1 MLTKAKTKTREPL
14 PPQRE
19 PGEPMERAH
28 SAWALVQPGVAP
40 SQQAGGHWAEV
51 GSAVVSQA
59 ALLSGWVLQRATR
72 TET

>member
-1 MLTKAKTKTREPL
+1 MLAKAKTKTREPL

-28 SAWALVQPGVAP
+28 SARALVQPGVAP
-40 SQQAGGHWAEV
+40 SQQAGVHWAEV

-59 ALLSGWVLQRATR
+59 ALLLGWVLPRATR
-72 TET
+72 MET